1 MNKTVSIVQ
10 GLNKAQTTAVL
21 NPLASCTKIVA
32 GAGTGKTKIISKRF
46 TKLVFD
52 LIEQGETLPYSK
64 ILVITFTD
72 KAANEMRERI
82 VKELE
87 ENSIN
92 VLNAQD
98 LWVSTFHSFCI
109 RILRKYSIEAGLSP
123 SFKIGDEQH
132 LEEIYNNLVKYIKY
146 GEAQTIDNID
156 DVLLKTGLDKN
167 ILSVESLG
175 KLTVLTDIDVL
186 FDDIFGVIKKIKA
199 LGLSPKEFLSVSLGA
214 IDGYSECVQ
223 SVPFK
228 FETKED
234 YASAWAEHFRKY
246 TDDSCTFDENVFD
259 SIAKTKLILDKFG
272 KRKAIEYGMAQGFP
286 ENIAPVS
293 QVEKLATKVIAA
305 IYALYQAELEKYDMV
320 DFDDLINKTI
330 GIFKK
335 NELIK
340 KYYQNYFKQII
351 VDEFQ
356 DTNGA
361 QLELIEL
368 LLNPDYPDL
377 TYVGDRKQS
386 IYAFRYA
393 QTENLE
399 VLHQNVERRYSQKF
413 EPINL
418 SINYR
423 STPEV
428 LHAVNYVTTNELN
441 LKNENLSANPNL
453 TYPDTSKDVKVTTI
467 KDFDGAYDLRV
478 KEAEYIANEI
488 QELIERDNAQYKD
501 FAVLVKSHS
510 QADMIEKELLKKD
523 IPAVKKVNT
532 GYFEHPV
539 VKNLIAAFSL
549 VKNSQD
555 EQALFRLLKVKL
567 NDSQIYNLKKQL
579 DEELLKT
586 MEFDE
591 VKRLNFAQ
599 KYNAVAANKS
609 DLSDNGSTL
618 PSRQQDEITAD
629 DLFTH
634 IDSVYKTVNYIK
646 KNQSTLKLMQ
656 ILEIL
661 KTEIPLFKTT
671 PNTKEYEFAQAQNN
685 IKTFEKITDDY
696 AQNEANISVSA
707 FVNYLLKIK
716 DDKNFELPSADV
728 LEVNAVQLLTIHAS
742 KGLEFPYVFVLS
754 VTAASK
760 NADKSSIIFDMQY
773 GDKSGFGII
782 ANKYKGKPTPKALVY
797 KQVWQKPRE
806 ESETLRLFYGAVSR
820 AKKYLNV
827 LNFESYSSVK
837 PAEYVEN
844 LNVYLNL

>member
-10 GLNKAQTTAVL
+10 GLNEAQTTAVL

-52 LIEQGETLPYSK
+52 LIEKGVTAPYSK

-87 ENSIN
+87 DNNIN

-123 SFKIGDEQH
+123 SFKIGDEQR
-132 LEEIYNNLVKYIKY
+132 LEEIYNNLVKFIKY
-146 GEAQTIDNID
+146 GEAQNIDNID
-156 DVLLKTGLDKN
+156 DVLLKTGLDKSVV
-167 ILSVESLG
+167 SVETLS

-199 LGLSPKEFLSVSLGA
+199 LGLSPEEFLKLSLGA
-214 IDGYSECVQ
+214 IDEYSQCVQ

-234 YASAWAEHFRKY
+234 YANAWSEHFKKY
-246 TDDSCTFDENVFD
+246 TDDSCELDENVFD
-259 SIAKTKLILDKFG
+259 SIAKAKLILDKFG

-286 ENIAPVS
+286 ENIATAA
-293 QVEKLATKVIAA
+293 QVEILTTKVIAA
-305 IYALYQAELEKYDMV
+305 IYALYQSELEKYDMV

-330 GIFKK
+330 SIFKK
-335 NELIK
+335 NELIR

-393 QTENLE
+393 QMENLE
-399 VLHQNVERRYSQKF
+399 VLHKNVEKRYAQKF

-453 TYPDTSKDVKVTTI
+453 TYPDTSKDIKVTTI
-467 KDFDGAYDLRV
+467 EGFDGAYDLRV
-478 KEAEYIANEI
+478 KEAEYIATEI
-488 QELIERDNAQYKD
+488 QKLLARDGAQYKD

-510 QADMIEKELLKKD
+510 QADLIEKELLKKD

-555 EQALFRLLKVKL
+555 EQALVRLLKVKL
-567 NDSQIYNLKKQL
+567 CDSQIYNLKRQL

-586 MEFDE
+586 MDFEE

-599 KYNAVAANKS
+599 KYKVAAISGCRLDKA
-609 DLSDNGSTL
+609 DLLSDNAVGG
-618 PSRQQDEITAD
+618 
-629 DLFTH
+629 LFAH
-634 IDSVYKTVNYIK
+634 IDSIYKTINYIK

-656 ILEIL
+656 IFEII
-661 KTEIPLFKTT
+661 KSEIPLINVTQG
-671 PNTKEYEFAQAQNN
+671 TKDFAKDFEIAQAQNN
-685 IKTFEKITDDY
+685 IKIFEKITDDY
-696 AQNEANISVSA
+696 AQTETYVSVA
-707 FVNYLLKIK
+707 GFVDYLLKIK
-716 DDKNFELPSADV
+716 EDKNFELPASDAQDI
-728 LEVNAVQLLTIHAS
+728 NAVQLLTIHAS

-754 VTAASK
+754 IASSSK
-760 NADKSSIIFDMQY
+760 NADKSAIIFDMQY
-773 GDKSGFGII
+773 GDKPGFGVV
-782 ANKYKGKPTPKALVY
+782 ANKYKGKPTPKALLY
-797 KQVWQKPRE
+797 RQLWQKPRE
-806 ESETLRLFYGAVSR
+806 KNEALRLFYVAVSR

-827 LNFESYSSVK
+827 LSFEPYSSIK
-837 PAEYVEN
+837 PVQYVEN
-844 LNVYLNL
+844 LNTYLNI

>member
-1 MNKTVSIVQ
+1 MNKTVSIAQ
-10 GLNKAQTTAVL
+10 GLNEAQTTAVL
-21 NPLASCTKIVA
+21 NPLNSCTKIVA

-52 LIEQGETLPYSK
+52 LIEQDETTPYSK

-87 ENSIN
+87 DNNID

-123 SFKIGDEQH
+123 SFKIGDEQR
-132 LEEIYNNLVKYIKY
+132 LEEIYNNLVKFIKY
-146 GEAQTIDNID
+146 GEAQNIDNID
-156 DVLLKTGLDKN
+156 DVLLKTGLDRSVV
-167 ILSVESLG
+167 SVETLG

-199 LGLSPKEFLSVSLGA
+199 LGLSPEEFLKLSLGA
-214 IDGYSECVQ
+214 IDEYSQCVQ

-234 YASAWAEHFRKY
+234 YANAWAENFKKY
-246 TDDSCTFDENVFD
+246 TDDSCVLDEKVFD
-259 SIAKTKLILDKFG
+259 AIAKAKLILDKFG

-286 ENIAPVS
+286 ENIAPAAE
-293 QVEKLATKVIAA
+293 VEILTTKVIAA
-305 IYALYQAELEKYDMV
+305 IYALYQSELEKYDMV

-330 GIFKK
+330 SIFKK
-335 NELIK
+335 NELIR

-393 QTENLE
+393 QMENLE
-399 VLHQNVERRYSQKF
+399 VLHKNVEKRYSQRF

-441 LKNENLSANPNL
+441 LKDENLSANPNL
-453 TYPDTSKDVKVTTI
+453 TYPDTSKDIKVTTI
-467 KDFDGAYDLRV
+467 DGFEGAYDLRV
-478 KEAEYIANEI
+478 KEAEYIATEI
-488 QELIERDNAQYKD
+488 QELLARDGAQYKD

-510 QADMIEKELLKKD
+510 QADLVEKELLKKD

-549 VKNSQD
+549 IKNSQD
-555 EQALFRLLKVKL
+555 EQALVRLLKVKL
-567 NDSQIYNLKKQL
+567 CDSQIYDLKKQL

-586 MEFDE
+586 MDFEE

-599 KYNAVAANKS
+599 KYKAAAIVGN
-609 DLSDNGSTL
+609 
-618 PSRQQDEITAD
+618 
-629 DLFTH
+629 DLFAH

-646 KNQSTLKLMQ
+646 KNQSMLKLMQ
-656 ILEIL
+656 IFEII
-661 KTEIPLFKTT
+661 KTEIPLFNVTEY
-671 PNTKEYEFAQAQNN
+671 TKEFEFAQAQNN

-696 AQNEANISVSA
+696 TQNETYVSVA
-707 FVNYLLKIK
+707 GFLDYLLKIK
-716 DDKNFELPSADV
+716 EDKNFELPAVDAQDI
-728 LEVNAVQLLTIHAS
+728 NAVQLLTIHAS

-754 VTAASK
+754 IASSSR
-760 NADKSSIIFDMQY
+760 NADKSAIIFDMQY
-773 GDKSGFGII
+773 GDKPGFGVI
-782 ANKYKGKPTPKALVY
+782 ANKYKGKPTPKALLY
-797 KQVWQKPRE
+797 KQLWQKPRE
-806 ESETLRLFYGAVSR
+806 ESEALRLFYVAVSR

-827 LNFESYSSVK
+827 LSFEPYSSVK
-837 PAEYVEN
+837 PVEYVEN
-844 LNVYLNL
+844 LNTYLNV

>member
-1 MNKTVSIVQ
+1 MNKTVSIAQ
-10 GLNKAQTTAVL
+10 GLNEAQTTAVL
-21 NPLASCTKIVA
+21 NPLNSCTKIVA

-52 LIEQGETLPYSK
+52 LIEQGETTPYSK

-87 ENSIN
+87 DNNID

-123 SFKIGDEQH
+123 SFKIGDEQR
-132 LEEIYNNLVKYIKY
+132 LEEIYNNLVKFIKY
-146 GEAQTIDNID
+146 GEAQNIDNID
-156 DVLLKTGLDKN
+156 DVLLKTGLDRSVV
-167 ILSVESLG
+167 SVETLG

-199 LGLSPKEFLSVSLGA
+199 LGLSPEEFLRLSLGA
-214 IDGYSECVQ
+214 IDEYSQCVQ

-234 YASAWAEHFRKY
+234 YANAWAEHFKKY
-246 TDDSCTFDENVFD
+246 TDDSCVLDENVFD
-259 SIAKTKLILDKFG
+259 AIAKAKLILDKFG

-286 ENIAPVS
+286 ENIAPAA
-293 QVEKLATKVIAA
+293 QVEILTTKVIAA
-305 IYALYQAELEKYDMV
+305 IYALYQSELEKYDMV

-330 GIFKK
+330 SIFKK
-335 NELIK
+335 NELIR

-393 QTENLE
+393 QMENLE
-399 VLHQNVERRYSQKF
+399 VLHKNVEKRYSQKF

-428 LHAVNYVTTNELN
+428 LHAVNYVTTKELN
-441 LKNENLSANPNL
+441 LKDENLSANPNL
-453 TYPDTSKDVKVTTI
+453 TYPDTSKDIKVTTI
-467 KDFDGAYDLRV
+467 EEFEGAYDLRV
-478 KEAEYIANEI
+478 KEAEYIATEI
-488 QELIERDNAQYKD
+488 QELLARDGAQYKD

-510 QADMIEKELLKKD
+510 QADLVEKELLKKD

-532 GYFEHPV
+532 DYFEHPV

-549 VKNSQD
+549 IKNSQD
-555 EQALFRLLKVKL
+555 EQALVRLLKVKL
-567 NDSQIYNLKKQL
+567 CDSQIYRLKKQL

-586 MEFDE
+586 MDFEE
-591 VKRLNFAQ
+591 IKRLNFAQ
-599 KYNAVAANKS
+599 KYKAAAGLGCRLGKA
-609 DLSDNGSTL
+609 DLLSDN
-618 PSRQQDEITAD
+618 TAG
-629 DLFTH
+629 DLFVH
-634 IDSVYKTVNYIK
+634 IDSIYKTVNYIK

-656 ILEIL
+656 IFEII
-661 KTEIPLFKTT
+661 KTEIPLFNATCD
-671 PNTKEYEFAQAQNN
+671 TKGFEITQAQNN

-696 AQNEANISVSA
+696 AQNETYVSVA
-707 FVNYLLKIK
+707 GFVDYLLKIK
-716 DDKNFELPSADV
+716 EDKNFELPAADAQDI
-728 LEVNAVQLLTIHAS
+728 NAVQLLTIHAS

-754 VTAASK
+754 IASSSR
-760 NADKSSIIFDMQY
+760 NADKSAIIFDMQY
-773 GDKSGFGII
+773 GDKPGFGVI
-782 ANKYKGKPTPKALVY
+782 ANKYKGKPTPKALLY
-797 KQVWQKPRE
+797 KQLWQKPRE
-806 ESETLRLFYGAVSR
+806 ESEALRLFYVAVSR

-827 LNFESYSSVK
+827 LSFEPYSSVK
-837 PAEYVEN
+837 PVEYVEN
-844 LNVYLNL
+844 LGMYLGL

>member
-1 MNKTVSIVQ
+1 MNKTVSIAQ
-10 GLNKAQTTAVL
+10 GLNEAQTTAVL
-21 NPLASCTKIVA
+21 NPLNSCTKIVA

-52 LIEQGETLPYSK
+52 LIEQGETVPYSK

-87 ENSIN
+87 DNNIN

-123 SFKIGDEQH
+123 SFKIGDEQR
-132 LEEIYNNLVKYIKY
+132 LEEIYNNLVKFIKY
-146 GEAQTIDNID
+146 GEAQNIDNID
-156 DVLLKTGLDKN
+156 DVLLKTGLDRSVV
-167 ILSVESLG
+167 SVETLG

-199 LGLSPKEFLSVSLGA
+199 LGLSPEEFLKLSLGA
-214 IDGYSECVQ
+214 IDEYSQCVQ

-234 YASAWAEHFRKY
+234 YANAWAEHFKKY
-246 TDDSCTFDENVFD
+246 TDDSCVFDENVFD
-259 SIAKTKLILDKFG
+259 AIAKAKLILDKFG

-286 ENIAPVS
+286 ENIAPAA
-293 QVEKLATKVIAA
+293 QVEILTTKVIAA
-305 IYALYQAELEKYDMV
+305 IYALYQSELEKYDMV

-330 GIFKK
+330 SIFKK
-335 NELIK
+335 NELIR

-393 QTENLE
+393 QMENLE
-399 VLHQNVERRYSQKF
+399 VLHKNVEKRYAQKF
-413 EPINL
+413 TPINL

-441 LKNENLSANPNL
+441 LKDENLSANPNL
-453 TYPDTSKDVKVTTI
+453 TYPDTSKDIKVTTI
-467 KDFDGAYDLRV
+467 EGLEGAYDLRV
-478 KEAEYIANEI
+478 KEAEYIATEI
-488 QELIERDNAQYKD
+488 QELLARDGTQYKD

-510 QADMIEKELLKKD
+510 QADLVEKELLKKD

-549 VKNSQD
+549 IKNSQD
-555 EQALFRLLKVKL
+555 EQALVRLLKVKL
-567 NDSQIYNLKKQL
+567 CDSQIYGLKKQL

-586 MEFDE
+586 MNFEE

-599 KYNAVAANKS
+599 KYKAAAGLGCRLGKADLLSGNA
-609 DLSDNGSTL
+609 LGG
-618 PSRQQDEITAD
+618 
-629 DLFTH
+629 LFSH

-656 ILEIL
+656 IFEII
-661 KTEIPLFKTT
+661 KTEIPLFNVT
-671 PNTKEYEFAQAQNN
+671 NGTKDFEFAQAQNN

-696 AQNEANISVSA
+696 AQNETYISVA
-707 FVNYLLKIK
+707 GFVDYLLKIK
-716 DDKNFELPSADV
+716 EDKNFELPAADTQDI
-728 LEVNAVQLLTIHAS
+728 NAVQLLTIHAS

-754 VTAASK
+754 IASSSK
-760 NADKSSIIFDMQY
+760 NADKSAIIFDMQY
-773 GDKSGFGII
+773 GDKPGFGVI
-782 ANKYKGKPTPKALVY
+782 ANKYKGKPTPKALLY
-797 KQVWQKPRE
+797 KQLWQKPRE
-806 ESETLRLFYGAVSR
+806 ESEALRLFYVAVSR

-827 LNFESYSSVK
+827 LSFEPYSSVK
-837 PAEYVEN
+837 PVEYVEN
-844 LNVYLNL
+844 LNTYLNI